1 MATMPLV
8 GDEFAGYRLLSVL
21 GRGGMSVVYQA
32 ENPRLGSVVALKV
45 LAPELADDDIF
56 RARFLQ
62 ESRTAAGLNHPHVI
76 PIHDMGSAGDLLF
89 IAMRYVSGAD
99 LRSLLR
105 AHRRLTPTQALLLT
119 GQTGRALDFAHA
131 HDLVH
136 RDIKPANIL
145 VERAVEDDEP
155 DHVYLA
161 DFGITKHALSRSGLT
176 PTGQFMGTLDYVAPE
191 QIQGRA
197 VDKHADIYSLG
208 CVLFECLTGQVPFV
222 KDVDAAVLWAHVEES
237 APHPSDLRAGLPPGI
252 DAVLDRALAKHPEDR
267 YDSCKDLTTAART
280 AFGNPDLSTERV
292 LSRHPAGHPSTQAPP
307 AAAVVDPPPPAPP
320 QAPVQGEALTIIPGR
335 HTEQPPDGPAP
346 TSALADPAVD
356 AAADLGT
363 GRADIGDTRDSHNAS
378 HVAGLTGDARSR
390 VRRRLLLGAGLVVLV
405 LIAAWAWVNSPNSN
419 PPAARNL
426 VAIRHGAAHT
436 GASTPT
442 MPMTP
447 SASGTNT
454 NPGMASNRL
463 MQAVKG
469 ANQGTGMLPPAS
481 CTVLSDSHVHCTHPY
496 DGADSVDL
504 RTYPNPNSLYR
515 HYMTRAR
522 ALQGGPVPVNTTKCT
537 KRSSYGEVSWNH
549 DYHQSNQYS
558 LASMRAGKVQD
569 EQAVGRV
576 FCYFGNGTDHV
587 VWTVDDGNL
596 LGEVDGFPHPST
608 WHWWHTM
615 HHEIQVQPMNTG

>member
-1 MATMPLV
+1 MARMGHCRLGQPLPTMAESTARPRDARGAKQTHSGTENLGAGPLGVAMATMPLV

-222 KDVDAAVLWAHVEES
+222 KDVDAAVLWAHVEET

-280 AFGNPDLSTERV
+280 AFGNPGPG
-292 LSRHPAGHPSTQAPP
+292 SRGASCA
-307 AAAVVDPPPPAPP
+307 
-320 QAPVQGEALTIIPGR
+320 
-335 HTEQPPDGPAP
+335 
-346 TSALADPAVD
+346 TSATCWGVEIRPPRRAGCRRRRSRPRGRCHCRSSRTRGRRPVRPGLSPRAWRPAS
-356 AAADLGT
+356 T
-363 GRADIGDTRDSHNAS
+363 GCFGGSRDSS
-378 HVAGLTGDARSR
+378 
-390 VRRRLLLGAGLVVLV
+390 
-405 LIAAWAWVNSPNSN
+405 
-419 PPAARNL
+419 
-426 VAIRHGAAHT
+426 
-436 GASTPT
+436 
-442 MPMTP
+442 
-447 SASGTNT
+447 
-454 NPGMASNRL
+454 
-463 MQAVKG
+463 
-469 ANQGTGMLPPAS
+469 
-481 CTVLSDSHVHCTHPY
+481 
-496 DGADSVDL
+496 
-504 RTYPNPNSLYR
+504 
-515 HYMTRAR
+515 
-522 ALQGGPVPVNTTKCT
+522 
-537 KRSSYGEVSWNH
+537 
-549 DYHQSNQYS
+549 
-558 LASMRAGKVQD
+558 
-569 EQAVGRV
+569 
-576 FCYFGNGTDHV
+576 
-587 VWTVDDGNL
+587 
-596 LGEVDGFPHPST
+596 
-608 WHWWHTM
+608 
-615 HHEIQVQPMNTG
+615 